1 MSRMTAPEIS
11 DALARLG
18 LFRRADHEQLGLATA
33 LGAWAPVPAGRV
45 LLRAGD
51 ARSSFVVVLDGEV
64 TTAVAGEPPRRRG
77 PGSWFGE
84 MAMLARC
91 PEPVTVTAA
100 TDGSVLTYDLA
111 SFTRMLDGVPCVA
124 VHLLRDSSTRL
135 QQEYT
140 ASRRR
145 RRQLAEAEHVL
156 GANPRG
162 RPG

>member
-1 MSRMTAPEIS
+1 MPGPLRGLSVPGEPGDGRPWVLGMHGLGRLELAVDRPTVSEVVRKGIGTYPATLVDYAPGV
-11 DALARLG
+11 LAVGHPHR
-18 LFRRADHEQLGLATA
+18 DS
-33 LGAWAPVPAGRV
+33 VV
-45 LLRAGD
+45 LL
-51 ARSSFVVVLDGEV
+51 S
-64 TTAVAGEPPRRRG
+64 T
-77 PGSWFGE
+77 
-84 MAMLARC
+84 
-91 PEPVTVTAA
+91 